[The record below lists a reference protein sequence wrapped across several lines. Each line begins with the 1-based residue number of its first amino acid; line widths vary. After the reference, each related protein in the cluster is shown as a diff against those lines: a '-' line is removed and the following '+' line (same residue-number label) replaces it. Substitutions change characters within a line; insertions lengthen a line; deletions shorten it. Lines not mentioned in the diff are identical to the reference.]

1 MPKPNLGI
9 TSCIETERAIVC
21 LLAIVYCSF
30 VRDCLLFAIVYLIVV
45 LELQLNFLQMVFS
58 YYSSTCI
65 VELNVSLFVIEGLN
79 VYLKHVP
86 VYLPLSV

>member
-1 MPKPNLGI
+1 M
-9 TSCIETERAIVC
+9 
-21 LLAIVYCSF
+21 IVYCSF

>member
-1 MPKPNLGI
+1 M
-9 TSCIETERAIVC
+9 
-21 LLAIVYCSF
+21 IVYCSF

-45 LELQLNFLQMVFS
+45 LELQLNFLRMVFS

-65 VELNVSLFVIEGLN
+65 VELNVSHFVIEGLN

-86 VYLPLSV
+86 VYFPLSV